1 MILIVMGVAGCGKST
16 IGQQLAD
23 RLGWPFYDG
32 DDFHPPAN
40 IQKMSEGIPLTDEDR
55 SGWLITLADLIGN
68 HVRHNQSAVIACSAL
83 KKKYRD
89 ILHVDASVRFVYLR
103 GSYDL
108 IEARLRQR
116 SGHYM
121 PSNLLSSQFASLEE
135 PHGALTVDISL
146 PPEQLVTEIIRQ
158 LRN

>member
-68 HVRHNQSAVIACSAL
+68 HVRHSQSAVIACSAL
-83 KKKYRD
+83 KQKYRD
-89 ILHVDASVRFVYLR
+89 ILRVDASVRFVYLR

-108 IEARLRQR
+108 IEARLRKR

-121 PSNLLSSQFASLEE
+121 KPELLASQFAALEE
-135 PHGALTVDISL
+135 PYGVLAFDVSL
-146 PPEQLVTEIIRQ
+146 APEQLVTEIIRR
-158 LRN
+158 L